1 MFRRRRPLMRAALV
15 GGTAYAVGKHVQ
27 AGKEQDAGQ
36 APPESP
42 DDQSPDDQQDAQ
54 PPASAPP
61 PGAIGDAA
69 IVELHQLAELKKTGA
84 LTQDEFDEQKRRL
97 LQGGG
102 GGVE

>member
-27 AGKEQDAGQ
+27 AGKEQDADQ

-42 DDQSPDDQQDAQ
+42 DDQQDAQ
-54 PPASAPP
+54 PAASAP

-69 IVELHQLAELKKTGA
+69 IVELHKLAELKKTGA
-84 LTQDEFDEQKRRL
+84 LTQDEFDEQKRRVL
-97 LQGGG
+97 EDGG
-102 GGVE
+102 GGVKP